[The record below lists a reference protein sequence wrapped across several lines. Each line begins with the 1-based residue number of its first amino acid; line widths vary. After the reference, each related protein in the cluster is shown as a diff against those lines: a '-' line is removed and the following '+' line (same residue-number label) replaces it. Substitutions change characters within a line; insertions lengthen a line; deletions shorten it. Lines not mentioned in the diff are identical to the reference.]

1 MQRAGP
7 VPQMDLGALTRR
19 VHEEVAVARQRI
31 SREPL
36 THERA
41 EPVEAFAQVGRRAVR
56 PDGDLSRGADHPS
69 ARSTATS
76 VSGSSPSTRMPSG
89 VMSTGPATARA
100 LWRGASGPT
109 STARMTAAD
118 GFRSHRASVHGATP
132 ISRAIAG
139 TFAPAARRRRAI
151 AVTCWRSALGYR
163 TAVGGRPCRRREI
176 SARILRT
183 RSSMLAPPFIVG
195 VSMPREAGQRLD
207 GETRGVTLHPGE
219 DSPMRLHIDQSPRA
233 GDLDMLT
240 GVAIG
245 VAPRTPTACR
255 GRNYSGGLNASSPL
269 MMLKKPLTTSAPM
282 MSQERQRWAP
292 STIHTTGLALRR
304 VAESGGCLGGDRA
317 PQHRR
322 VSGAR

>member
-1 MQRAGP
+1 
-7 VPQMDLGALTRR
+7 MDLGALTRR

-163 TAVGGRPCRRREI
+163 TAVGGRPCRSREI

-207 GETRGVTLHPGE
+207 GETRGVTDYQRNGLTSLYAALEVASGRVIGDCAPRHTGTDFLRFIQRVARRYRGRELHVVLDNSSTHSTPAVQAWLAQHPAAVSLHPQG
-219 DSPMRLHIDQSPRA
+219 RLLAQH
-233 GDLDMLT
+233 G
-240 GVAIG
+240 
-245 VAPRTPTACR
+245 R
-255 GRNYSGGLNASSPL
+255 GLVRHL
-269 MMLKKPLTTSAPM
+269 
-282 MSQERQRWAP
+282 
-292 STIHTTGLALRR
+292 
-304 VAESGGCLGGDRA
+304 
-317 PQHRR
+317 
-322 VSGAR
+322 